1 MYVVERLFSCWYISY
16 IQNEI
21 ATFIYNAKVRN
32 SNQNVFIAILFK

>member
-1 MYVVERLFSCWYISY
+1 MYVVERVLSCWYISY